1 MLPIDTA
8 LLCHELCKIR
18 GAFLAARPELHA
30 LVKYGNS
37 RMIGALAI
45 ITASVRER
53 VIATVVLTARA
64 DNRATK
70 MITAYSVRI
79 KKQSRVNYNHLSV
92 PADDADAA
100 TVLIFKASMVSLR
113 AGATMGCKTVNGVSI
128 GGLGNDSLMGARTW
142 ISSFCSNSLS
152 SLAGFSGSGGLMSEC
167 FAKVQ
172 PLILR
177 NSVKSTDFLLQQDH
191 PL

>member
-1 MLPIDTA
+1 
-8 LLCHELCKIR
+8 
-18 GAFLAARPELHA
+18 
-30 LVKYGNS
+30 
-37 RMIGALAI
+37 MIGALAV
-45 ITASVRER
+45 ITACVREG
-53 VIATVVLTARA
+53 VIATVVLTAGA
-64 DNRATK
+64 DIRATK
-70 MITAYSVRI
+70 RMKICSVSI
-79 KKQSRVNYNHLSV
+79 KKQSKKNLNHLWV
-92 PADDADAA
+92 AAEGAFAA

-113 AGATMGCKTVNGVSI
+113 AGATVGCNTVNGVSI
-128 GGLGNDSLMGARTW
+128 GGLGSDSLMGARTW